1 MRTVCRATMVAVLL
15 LLCISIMQAQTP
27 DVKIDQVAF
36 MQKFIGSWRAEVGK
50 DTIMVFDVI
59 PYGKGSER
67 EITLITKGG
76 DISMA
81 KMLFG
86 YDEENDK
93 IIEAIIYKSS
103 PNLMIRVW
111 WATSENSSEG
121 VLLKD
126 IADPENAEFKMKG
139 EIKSPDLFV
148 LTHLFNNNVVAE
160 YTFVRQKE

>member
-1 MRTVCRATMVAVLL
+1 MKTVFRTTMVGALL
-15 LLCISIMQAQTP
+15 FLPISIIQAQAP
-27 DVKIDQVAF
+27 DTKIDQVAF
-36 MQKFIGSWRAEVGK
+36 MQKFIGSWKAEAGK
-50 DTIMVFDVI
+50 DTIMVFDVV

-86 YDEENDK
+86 YDEDNDK

-111 WATSENSSEG
+111 WATSENTSEG

-126 IADPENAEFKMKG
+126 IADPENADFKMKG
-139 EIKSPDLFV
+139 VLKSPDILV